1 MFYKSEQL
9 LKYYY
14 SKITRFLVLIY
25 TLLTTSYFGVLLVS
39 TLSDA
44 EELLVNELS
53 VLGVALLISNPAALG
68 LLLALE

>member
-1 MFYKSEQL
+1 M
-9 LKYYY
+9 
-14 SKITRFLVLIY
+14 FLVLIY

-53 VLGVALLISNPAALG
+53 VLRVALLISNPAALG
-68 LLLALE
+68 LLLAWE